1 MMNLRNTRKIH
12 DEDMELVKNALVRD
26 LCDIWESSNLP
37 FVEEFRVKVR
47 VSELIEEAQSLERS
61 RAYTR
66 YRHDSSWIAKTSATY
81 DVLFDL
87 TKCRCYR
94 YCKSALEIVAPK
106 CKCPPGKKIPDIKQ
120 SEKEFTDLEFYADQ
134 IFSRALTID
143 SSIDKR
149 SSQEIQRIEDLHVS
163 KKRRREESEKRLE
176 KARKRLEKA

>member
-66 YRHDSSWIAKTSATY
+66 YLSLIHI
-81 DVLFDL
+81 
-87 TKCRCYR
+87 
-94 YCKSALEIVAPK
+94 
-106 CKCPPGKKIPDIKQ
+106 
-120 SEKEFTDLEFYADQ
+120 
-134 IFSRALTID
+134 
-143 SSIDKR
+143 
-149 SSQEIQRIEDLHVS
+149 
-163 KKRRREESEKRLE
+163 
-176 KARKRLEKA
+176 